1 MSLPVAVACAL
12 LAALCYGTSTAV
24 QHQAVHLGTG
34 RADLGGLLGLLRN
47 PTWLLSV
54 LGDGVGL
61 AFQVVALLTGP
72 VVLVQPLLVLA
83 VPLSLLVGSV
93 LGGRRPSRS
102 DYLASAAIVAALGAF
117 ALVVGVPGS
126 ASPLSVAAASLAT
139 GLLVALGGAACLAVR
154 RRSPSARAVVYGS
167 VAGASFGL
175 VGVLLDATSVVW
187 QRDGWDGLSQPAS
200 WVPIGGV
207 LVVGGFAMVLTQV
220 SFQVGALSASFP
232 ANEAA
237 APVVGVALGAWLL
250 SEQIPSS
257 AAAATAYAVCFVVML
272 AGTVRLA
279 RGWTGTPQARE
290 GSAGL
295 P

>member
-1 MSLPVAVACAL
+1 MSLTVAVACAL
-12 LAALCYGTSTAV
+12 LAASCYGTSTAV

-61 AFQVVALLTGP
+61 VFQVVALLTGP

-83 VPLSLLVGSV
+83 VPLSLLVGAA

-102 DYLASAAIVAALGAF
+102 DYLASAAIVAAVGVF
-117 ALVVGVPGS
+117 ALVVGVPGR
-126 ASPLSVAAASLAT
+126 ASPVSVLAGTLAT
-139 GLLVALGGAACLAVR
+139 GLLVVLGGAACLAVR

-187 QRDGWDGLSQPAS
+187 QRGGWDGLFESAG
-200 WVPIGGV
+200 WVPLAGV
-207 LVVGGFAMVLTQV
+207 LVVGGLALVLTQV

-250 SEQIPSS
+250 GEEIPWS
-257 AAAATAYAVCFVVML
+257 APAAMAYALCFVVML
-272 AGTVRLA
+272 AGTVWLA
-279 RGWTGTPQARE
+279 RRLPEADPPQA
-290 GSAGL
+290 
-295 P
+295 